1 MGGIILGIIAAFF
14 VLCSLIPFL
23 GILNVISIPL
33 LIIGLILG
41 ICGIVKKEKKGTSIA
56 GTVICGLFMLIALSR
71 VSGGA
76 RMTRAVVDS
85 ATKAPSAIEKVQ
97 SSVDTLNQLSNSL
110 EELSNTLNSN

>member
-1 MGGIILGIIAAFF
+1 MKKRKCIFG
-14 VLCSLIPFL
+14 LC
-23 GILNVISIPL
+23 
-33 LIIGLILG
+33 
-41 ICGIVKKEKKGTSIA
+41 
-56 GTVICGLFMLIALSR
+56 ICGLFMLIALSR

-85 ATKAPSAIEKVQ
+85 ATKAPSAIEKAQ